1 MNKKDAVKK
10 IWRESFDDSEQYVDM
25 FFSRIYRDD
34 DAMLLVDNGIP
45 SSSLLLQRYAMN
57 FHGVTVS
64 IGYVCGAATIK
75 DARCHGLMHR
85 LMSDALRESY
95 RRGDVLCSLIPANE
109 WLFHYYGHQGFSP
122 VFYVDVE
129 RYTSMHTFRHSG
141 KYFRFEDIDSDDA
154 YDFFN
159 TMMRQR
165 PCCVQH
171 SREQYDW
178 ILMDNSIDSGTVLGI
193 VDGMDNIAALAFV
206 VSHDGI
212 ALVKDVLAVDNDA
225 RDAILEEIH
234 NLYADMPVTVLG
246 YYTPGREELVARGMA
261 RIVNAFRCLEI
272 IASVYPRL
280 KLVMRLCDSIVP
292 ENSHVYR
299 IHDGLCEIDDDY
311 EGQCDFDIDIEV
323 LTSIIFG
330 NDVTRRLLDFPA
342 TRPFISLMLD

>member
-25 FFSRIYRDD
+25 FFSRVYRDD

-85 LMSDALRESY
+85 LMSDALRDSY

-141 KYFRFEDIDSDDA
+141 KYFRLEDIDSDDA

-206 VSHDGI
+206 VSHDCI
-212 ALVKDVLAVDNDA
+212 ALVKDVVQIFFRELCIYFLHVS
-225 RDAILEEIH
+225 
-234 NLYADMPVTVLG
+234 LG
-246 YYTPGREELVARGMA
+246 AGKHSR
-261 RIVNAFRCLEI
+261 
-272 IASVYPRL
+272 
-280 KLVMRLCDSIVP
+280 
-292 ENSHVYR
+292 
-299 IHDGLCEIDDDY
+299 
-311 EGQCDFDIDIEV
+311 
-323 LTSIIFG
+323 
-330 NDVTRRLLDFPA
+330 
-342 TRPFISLMLD
+342 